1 VGAGA
6 DPRVVETHLGTIV
19 PSLMKRFSSR
29 EGYDLFD
36 DTLETRASFSLSA
49 IRDNRF
55 DVCNSPYTSCDG
67 RADGSYF
74 KL

>member
-6 DPRVVETHLGTIV
+6 DPRAVETHLGTIV

-36 DTLETRASFSLSA
+36 DTLKTRASSLPA

-55 DVCNSPYTSCDG
+55 DVCNSPYTSWDG
-67 RADGSYF
+67 RADGSYL